1 MLTSGFNI
9 CGCATSAHG
18 IAEALRGFIRAAQ
31 IAQIPYVV
39 NNIGHDKS
47 PETAEKHGFR
57 VCTDQPYG
65 VNCLYFNPSL
75 LEKGC
80 FRTYG
85 RKYLEGRHN
94 VGFWYWE
101 ADKLRPSWLASRHHY
116 QEIWAGSE
124 YCRQIF
130 EHELGLPTAVVPPVV
145 APAAGPAEEPPLPL
159 PRDCFVVL
167 CCYDYRSCVERKN
180 PVAAIEAFQQAF
192 PGQTDVRLVL
202 KARTGGLKRRLARAH
217 RRVKRRAGGW
227 WPFSRGDQRI
237 LFLEDYLSAG
247 QLRGLLQ
254 RCNCLISLHR
264 SEGFGLHLAEALYLE
279 RPVVATGYSG
289 NMDFM
294 HEDNSYPVG
303 YDLVPIRQRSL
314 PYPRGSRWAE
324 PDVAHAAELLR
335 HVYSHPDEAQ
345 AKARRG
351 AAFLRQHY
359 SAERVG
365 EILRGHLNRFATG
378 PYQHSLESVQ

>member
-1 MLTSGFNI
+1 M
-9 CGCATSAHG
+9 
-18 IAEALRGFIRAAQ
+18 
-31 IAQIPYVV
+31 
-39 NNIGHDKS
+39 
-47 PETAEKHGFR
+47 
-57 VCTDQPYG
+57 
-65 VNCLYFNPSL
+65 
-75 LEKGC
+75 
-80 FRTYG
+80 
-85 RKYLEGRHN
+85 
-94 VGFWYWE
+94 
-101 ADKLRPSWLASRHHY
+101 
-116 QEIWAGSE
+116 
-124 YCRQIF
+124 
-130 EHELGLPTAVVPPVV
+130 
-145 APAAGPAEEPPLPL
+145 
-159 PRDCFVVL
+159 L

-202 KARTGGLKRRLARAH
+202 KARIGGLKRRLARAH

-254 RCNCLISLHR
+254 RCNCLVSLHR